1 MANTHITII
10 TWQSHHITIIT
21 WQAHH
26 NRASSHGKH
35 LQSHQHH
42 ANFHPPEKSATMT
55 TVEGYPITKRV
66 SSRSFG
72 PRGGKKMLPATTQD
86 AFQVDVLESSQPVI
100 VDFYATWCGPC
111 RMLTP
116 ILEELIQEN
125 PGVRIYTVNVDD
137 FPQLASNYDVRNLP
151 TLLVFKH
158 GEVVARNA
166 GAATKFE
173 IEDLL
178 QV

>member
-1 MANTHITII
+1 
-10 TWQSHHITIIT
+10 
-21 WQAHH
+21 
-26 NRASSHGKH
+26 
-35 LQSHQHH
+35 
-42 ANFHPPEKSATMT
+42 
-55 TVEGYPITKRV
+55 
-66 SSRSFG
+66 
-72 PRGGKKMLPATTQD
+72 
-86 AFQVDVLESSQPVI
+86 
-100 VDFYATWCGPC
+100 
-111 RMLTP
+111 MLTP